1 MKNRQQ
7 IETKLLIREESDKAR
22 QESDNRYAIK
32 LVERIVFTLLA
43 LAFLG
48 AVGMV
53 VRIALTGHL

>member
-7 IETKLLIREESDKAR
+7 LETKLLIREEREELDK
-22 QESDNRYAIK
+22 RYAIK

-53 VRIALTGHL
+53 IRIALTGHV